1 MLSSA
6 VNSLEIHEYLPE
18 QNCQRELRF
27 FKANSKILGSYCFS
41 SVWVKVKKSK
51 QRNFIYVFNMI
62 PIIFKVP

>member
-6 VNSLEIHEYLPE
+6 VNSLEIQEYLPE

-27 FKANSKILGSYCFS
+27 FKANSKIFGSYCFS

-51 QRNFIYVFNMI
+51 RRNFIYVFNMI